1 MRKIF
6 APVLTSAVVSLAFL
20 VAGCSVKVQAGPEPK
35 PTPPKKDPPPPPKKP
50 APKRIKFSGFKKK
63 KNEIELPAPVP
74 FKTGSAELDSEA
86 GADEILTIVKEYM
99 EQNPDVT
106 LLRVEG
112 HTDSDGDDN
121 ANMVLS
127 KARAASVAKWLVDN
141 GTKCNRLYPVGFGE
155 TKPLVANDTP
165 ENKAKNR
172 RVSFFD
178 ATVKGK
184 PVNGDDGKPI
194 PLANGGEIAVDP
206 CNPAVAR

>member
-1 MRKIF
+1 MRKF
-6 APVLTSAVVSLAFL
+6 VTPVVTSAVISLSFL
-20 VAGCSVKVQAGPEPK
+20 LAGCSVKVQAGPADEPK
-35 PTPPKKDPPPPPKKP
+35 PKP
-50 APKRIKFSGFKKK
+50 AKTAEKPKPAKKRMSFKGFKKK

-74 FKTGSAELDSEA
+74 FKSGSAELDSEA

-106 LLRVEG
+106 LLRIEG

-121 ANMVLS
+121 LNMALS
-127 KARAASVAKWLVDN
+127 KARSASVAKWLVDN
-141 GTKCNRLYPVGFGE
+141 GVKCNRLYPVGFGE
-155 TKPLVANDTP
+155 TRPLAANDTP
-165 ENKAKNR
+165 ENKALNR

-178 ATVKGK
+178 ATVKSK